1 MRLMESLLRKFYV
14 ICTGFS
20 ERPLTSYREGCAIA
34 WVVQHLVA
42 ILIAASKPPFEHLLW
57 F

>member
-1 MRLMESLLRKFYV
+1 MESLLRKFYV

-20 ERPLTSYREGCAIA
+20 ERPLTSYREGCAIP